1 MKIQNKNSPIVSIIM
16 NCHNGE
22 KYLEESLQSVLNQS
36 YKYWELVFFDNAST
50 DQSKDIFNT
59 FKDKRFKY
67 FFSKKKNNL
76 YKARNLAIA
85 KTKGDFIAFI
95 DVDDWWEKNNLSK
108 RKLFFEN
115 QEYAFSYSNCFYYF
129 EKNKRKKL
137 FTKQK
142 LPNGYIFNDLS
153 KNYLVNLS
161 SILIRKSFLYRLNY
175 FFNSRYKIIGDFD
188 LILRL
193 SEKYLAHSI
202 NEPLVNIRYHDENFS
217 RLNRDLFY
225 NEYKNWYKK
234 IIKLENY
241 KKHKNIFF
249 HKLKYLEIVK
259 DLIKFKNF
267 RLFIKIISY
276 PLSYKMIK
284 LLIIFF
290 SPRFIIKILYK

>member
-36 YKYWELVFFDNAST
+36 HRNWELVFFDNAST

-108 RKLFFEN
+108 RKLFFKN

-129 EKNKRKKL
+129 EKNKKKKL
-137 FTKQK
+137 FTKNN
-142 LPNGYIFNDLS
+142 LPHGHIFNELS

-161 SILIRKSFLYRLNY
+161 SIVLRKSFLLKLDY
-175 FFNSRYKIIGDFD
+175 FFNSQYNIIGDFD

-193 SEKYLAHSI
+193 SEKYLAHSV
-202 NEPLVNIRYHDENFS
+202 NEPLVNIRYHDCNFS
-217 RLNRDLFY
+217 RSNRDLFY
-225 NEYKNWYKK
+225 KEYKHWYEKV
-234 IIKLENY
+234 IK
-241 KKHKNIFF
+241 
-249 HKLKYLEIVK
+249 
-259 DLIKFKNF
+259 
-267 RLFIKIISY
+267 S
-276 PLSYKMIK
+276 
-284 LLIIFF
+284 
-290 SPRFIIKILYK
+290 

>member
-36 YKYWELVFFDNAST
+36 YRNWELVFFDNAST

-95 DVDDWWEKNNLSK
+95 DADDWWEKNNLSK
-108 RKLFFEN
+108 RKLFFKN

-129 EKNKRKKL
+129 EKNKKKKL
-137 FTKQK
+137 FTKNN
-142 LPNGYIFNDLS
+142 LPYGNIFNQLS

-161 SILIRKSFLYRLNY
+161 SIVLRKSFLLKLDY
-175 FFNSRYKIIGDFD
+175 FFNSQYNIIGDFD

-193 SEKYLAHSI
+193 SEKYLAHSV
-202 NEPLVNIRYHDENFS
+202 NEPLVNIRYHDCNFS
-217 RLNRDLFY
+217 RSNRDLFY
-225 NEYKNWYKK
+225 KEYKHWYEKV
-234 IIKLENY
+234 IKSENY
-241 KKHKNIFF
+241 KKNKNIFF
-249 HKLKYLEIVK
+249 NKLKYLEIVK
-259 DLIKFKNF
+259 DLIKLRNWNM
-267 RLFIKIISY
+267 FIKIINYPFSY
-276 PLSYKMIK
+276 NKIRL
-284 LLIIFF
+284 LLIFF
-290 SPRFIIKILYK
+290 FPKFLIKILYK

>member
-36 YKYWELVFFDNAST
+36 YRNWELVFFDNAST

-76 YKARNLAIA
+76 YRARNLAIA

-95 DVDDWWEKNNLSK
+95 DADDWWEKNNLSK
-108 RKLFFEN
+108 RKLFFKN

-129 EKNKRKKL
+129 EKNKKKKL
-137 FTKQK
+137 FTKNN
-142 LPNGYIFNDLS
+142 LPYGNIFNQLS

-161 SILIRKSFLYRLNY
+161 SIVLRKSFLLKLDY
-175 FFNSRYKIIGDFD
+175 FFNSQYNIIGDFD

-193 SEKYLAHSI
+193 SEKYLAHSV
-202 NEPLVNIRYHDENFS
+202 NEPLVNIRYHDYNFS

-225 NEYKNWYKK
+225 KEYKYWYEKV
-234 IIKLENY
+234 IKSENY
-241 KKHKNIFF
+241 KKNKNIFF
-249 HKLKYLEIVK
+249 NKLKYLEIAK
-259 DLIKFKNF
+259 DLIKLRNWKI
-267 RLFIKIISY
+267 FIKIINYPFSY
-276 PLSYKMIK
+276 NKIR
-284 LLIIFF
+284 LLLIFF
-290 SPRFIIKILYK
+290 SPKFLIKILYK